1 MEKISI
7 NQKKLNIYSELD
19 SYLAADLAE
28 FLRQSL
34 MNKGVSF
41 TFETVMSHT
50 SKINFMKEARING
63 FKVYLYF
70 VATEDFE
77 INISR
82 VNLRVSQDGHPVPS
96 EKIKERYIKSL
107 QNLKQAVKNS
117 DRAFIFDNSGS
128 KPIFIAEITQGS
140 EIQLDNEDVVP
151 NWVSEYLLN

>member
-1 MEKISI
+1 
-7 NQKKLNIYSELD
+7 
-19 SYLAADLAE
+19 LAE

-34 MNKGVSF
+34 LNKGVSF

-50 SKINFMKEARING
+50 SKISFMKEARFDG

-70 VATEDFE
+70 VATEDFK
-77 INISR
+77 INMSR

-96 EKIKERYIKSL
+96 EKIKERYFKSL